1 MSKSVFQK
9 DFLWGAATAATQIE
23 GAWNEDGKCPSIW
36 DVAPEKRIK
45 NGDTCHDACDHY
57 HRYKE
62 DVALMK
68 EMGLKTYR
76 FSINWCRIMPAK
88 GQVNEKGIVFY
99 KELVNELINAGIE
112 PLGTLFHWET
122 PQWVQEEGGWLS
134 DNTITYFTEYVKV
147 VVDALSDQVTWWMT
161 LNEPQCYIMNGY
173 MVGAHA
179 PFKHKYLSLSKMSR
193 VCMLCHGKAVK
204 IIRERAKTTPKVGI
218 AMATTCVIPENES
231 VEAIEKAYNATYTG
245 QMGTMGNAWFC
256 DPMLK
261 GESVTAY
268 GIYRTSKKDLD
279 EIFQPLDFVGINTYS
294 PMEGGNYGQGNKNQK
309 PGCSR
314 NSMGWL
320 VDEGCL
326 YWTIRFMYK
335 RYGLPIIV
343 TENGYSDNDSVC
355 LDGKVHDP
363 QRTDFIYRYLG
374 GVKRAISEGI
384 PVIGYQ
390 YWSLMDNF
398 EWAEGYSPRFGLIY
412 IDFETQERILKDSAY
427 EYKKIIETNGDC
439 I

>member
-112 PLGTLFHWET
+112 PLVTLFHWET

-193 VCMLCHGKAVK
+193 VCML
-204 IIRERAKTTPKVGI
+204 
-218 AMATTCVIPENES
+218 M
-231 VEAIEKAYNATYTG
+231 
-245 QMGTMGNAWFC
+245 M
-256 DPMLK
+256 
-261 GESVTAY
+261 
-268 GIYRTSKKDLD
+268 
-279 EIFQPLDFVGINTYS
+279 
-294 PMEGGNYGQGNKNQK
+294 
-309 PGCSR
+309 
-314 NSMGWL
+314 
-320 VDEGCL
+320 
-326 YWTIRFMYK
+326 
-335 RYGLPIIV
+335 
-343 TENGYSDNDSVC
+343 
-355 LDGKVHDP
+355 
-363 QRTDFIYRYLG
+363 
-374 GVKRAISEGI
+374 
-384 PVIGYQ
+384 
-390 YWSLMDNF
+390 
-398 EWAEGYSPRFGLIY
+398 
-412 IDFETQERILKDSAY
+412 
-427 EYKKIIETNGDC
+427 
-439 I
+439 